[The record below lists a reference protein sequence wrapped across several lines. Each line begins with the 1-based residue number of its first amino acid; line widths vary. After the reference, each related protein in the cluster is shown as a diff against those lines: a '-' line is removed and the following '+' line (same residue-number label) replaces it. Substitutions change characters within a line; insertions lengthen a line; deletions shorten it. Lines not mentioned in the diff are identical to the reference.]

1 MKKLTLA
8 LLLALALTS
17 MNVTAGVVDHDKMFD
32 AYLNGDLATWHN
44 ELLKY
49 VKNPNL
55 TFSDRCDIAN
65 YLYGYIGFIA
75 DDKSKKK
82 TARYFMT
89 FFERYYEEMIKSP
102 NYKSMGYL
110 YKAGAYGMKSK
121 IDGSVISNGTK
132 SLSALSDAEDAD
144 PKNPLAIGLRG
155 NVKFYAPGILGG
167 DKKKA
172 INYFLKAIKILSVNT
187 PKVYR
192 WNYRALQLCV
202 VEAYVQLGEK
212 EKAEAYYQKVMKEV
226 PNFKRLE
233 LAYETGEFGIA
244 DVD

>member
-1 MKKLTLA
+1 MKKFIFSLA
-8 LLLALALTS
+8 LILSFSVTT
-17 MNVTAGVVDHDKMFD
+17 TAGVVDHDKMFN
-32 AYLNGDLATWHN
+32 AYLQGNLAIWHN

-55 TFSDRCDIAN
+55 TFTDRCEIAN

-75 DDKSKKK
+75 EDKSKKN

-89 FFERYYEEMIKSP
+89 FFQRYYEEMIKSA
-102 NYKSMGYL
+102 NYKSLGYL

-121 IDGSVISNGTK
+121 IDGNVISNGTK

-144 PKNPLAIGLRG
+144 PNNALAIGLRG

-172 INYFLKAIKILSVNT
+172 LNYFFKAIKILSVNT
-187 PKVYR
+187 PKVFR

-212 EKAEAYYQKVMKEV
+212 EKAEAYYKKVMKEE
-226 PNFKRLE
+226 PDFLRLKK
-233 LAYETGEFGIA
+233 AYESGDFGIS